1 MDPHSVE
8 SLFLRAY
15 FTPLEEDQKER
26 LQKVVDRHPEYF
38 LAKLAFAS
46 LEEHL

>member
-15 FTPLEEDQKER
+15 FTPLEQNQKEM
-26 LQKVVDRHPEYF
+26 LQKVADGHPEYF
-38 LAKLAFAS
+38 LAKLTFAS